1 METIVAPKDN
11 SEILTVAEILNRT
24 QVPETPKL
32 VVDSEIIE
40 LSVELAQVL
49 KLVANELAQGRSISI
64 NTHDPKLT
72 TQDAANFL
80 DISRP
85 TLIKYLDEFKIP
97 VELVGRH
104 RRISMG
110 DLLALQDFLRKRTRD
125 ALAAMRTA
133 AALDGEYSSDNFE
146 NPLIR

>member
-11 SEILTVAEILNRT
+11 SENLTVAEILNRT

-49 KLVANELAQGRSISI
+49 KLVANELAQGRSITI

-125 ALAAMRTA
+125 ALADMRTA